1 MSFKPMLAAA
11 ADLTKLR
18 FPLYASP
25 KLDGIRAIVRDGK
38 LLSRTLKP
46 IPNCHIRKTLECS
59 EFEGFDGELIIGDP
73 TSKTVYQDTVSG
85 VMSRD
90 GEPDFKFF
98 VFDSWR
104 NSTAQYVSRW
114 DPVWSVLGA
123 QPKGS
128 QVTPLVQHDIRS
140 LTELMNIEERYVGIG
155 YEGLILRDPKA
166 PYKFGRSTVNEGYL
180 LKLKRFEDSDAIVLD
195 VIEEMANTNEAQKD
209 ELGRTKRSS
218 AKAGKVGKG
227 TMGALKVMDIHTGV
241 EFECGAGF
249 TAEQRAKFYT
259 DPPKLI
265 KYKFFPIGVKDK
277 PRHPV
282 FLGARD
288 PSDVELSTAMRT
300 RLRK

>member
-11 ADLTKLR
+11 ADLEKLR

-25 KLDGIRAIVRDGK
+25 KLDGIRAIVRDGVV
-38 LLSRTLKP
+38 LSRTLKP
-46 IPNCHIRKTLECS
+46 IPNAHVQRV
-59 EFEGFDGELIIGDP
+59 FGNQAYNGVDGELIVGPP

-90 GEPDFKFF
+90 GEPDVTFYA
-98 VFDSWR
+98 FDYLPTDGWTEYPWLHR
-104 NSTAQYVSRW
+104 F
-114 DPVWSVLGA
+114 
-123 QPKGS
+123 
-128 QVTPLVQHDIRS
+128 
-140 LTELMNIEERYVGIG
+140 TELKRRINYVLIEPLDHWEITNHGGLFGTEEKVIERG
-155 YEGLILRDPKA
+155 YEGLILRHPQA
-166 PYKFGRSTVNEGYL
+166 TYKFGRSTVNEGYL
-180 LKLKRFEDSDAIVLD
+180 LKLKRFQDSDAIVLD
-195 VIEEMANTNEAQKD
+195 VIEEMFNGNEATKD